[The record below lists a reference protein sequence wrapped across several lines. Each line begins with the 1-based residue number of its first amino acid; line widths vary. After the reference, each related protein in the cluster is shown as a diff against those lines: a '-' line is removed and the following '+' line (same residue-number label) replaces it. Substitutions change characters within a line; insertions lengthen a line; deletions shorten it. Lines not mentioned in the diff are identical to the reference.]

1 MVTKILAILGTK
13 LYFQVVTL
21 STQDNAK
28 VLHQL
33 ESGFKRRIKLNK
45 QQLEVS
51 AERPNQYLDYLID
64 PSFQRVNRL
73 FILSFENENGV
84 TRQAIMRT

>member
-33 ESGFKRRIKLNK
+33 ESSFKRRIKLNK
-45 QQLEVS
+45 QQLKVS

>member
-33 ESGFKRRIKLNK
+33 ESGFKRRIKSNK
-45 QQLEVS
+45 QQLKVS

>member
-33 ESGFKRRIKLNK
+33 ESGFKRRIKSNK
-45 QQLEVS
+45 
-51 AERPNQYLDYLID
+51 
-64 PSFQRVNRL
+64 
-73 FILSFENENGV
+73 
-84 TRQAIMRT
+84 